1 MIKDINDYT
10 TLNNGVKMPWL
21 GFGVYLMDDGAK
33 VENAIHKAFEV
44 GYRSVDTAS
53 FYKNEKGVGRAIR
66 DSGIPRE
73 ELFLTTKVW
82 NEDLRQKRVKA
93 AFEES
98 LALLDL
104 EYVDLYLVHWPVK
117 NCYLDAWKE
126 MEEIYQ
132 SGRAKAIG
140 VSNFT
145 VNQLNEVL
153 EICTVKPTVNQIEFH
168 PKLVQPELMKF
179 CKEIKIQF
187 EAWSPLMQGQIMGLK
202 VVNDLA
208 SKYGKSPAQIVLRWN
223 LQHGVVTIPK
233 SIKPHRITENAQLFD
248 FEISNE
254 DMTLLDSLDEGKRVG
269 PDPNDFDF

>member
-73 ELFLTTKVW
+73 KLFLTTKVW